1 MEDYWAWV
9 SDTWNA
15 TAPFRVFLWEQ
26 REWLFSGIGATAIT
40 ASIALIS
47 RRNREFRKPDDLHQ
61 LLEAI
66 VQQSTHVDTSQ
77 QPLHF
82 ASGGSKPAPP
92 KLELKTPTEAERLA
106 FDREYQEL
114 MKNVSELAKE
124 NDDRRVSRLYSSM
137 PEPLASLPPSRAKFG
152 TAIFLVLLFTAS
164 FLAIR
169 LTAFVVETLLGK
181 A

>member
-1 MEDYWAWV
+1 MEDWTWV
-9 SDTWNA
+9 SSTWNA
-15 TAPFRVFLWEQ
+15 TEPFRIFLWEQ

-47 RRNREFRKPDDLHQ
+47 RRNREPRKPDDLHQ

-66 VQQSTHVDTSQ
+66 VQQSNRVDTSQ

-92 KLELKTPTEAERLA
+92 KLELKTPTEAERLV
-106 FDREYQEL
+106 FDQEYQEL
-114 MKNVSELAKE
+114 MKNVRSLMKDK
-124 NDDRRVSRLYSSM
+124 DDRTVLRLYSSM
-137 PEPLASLPPSRAKFG
+137 PEPLASPPPSRAKFG
-152 TAIFLVLLFTAS
+152 TAIFLVVLFTAS

-169 LTAFVVETLLGK
+169 LTAFVVEALLGK